1 MGAQVG
7 ARRSCGNLMV
17 RPLRYVTRYV
27 TAPLVLAMAGAVAF
41 PALAQQSAALDPS
54 AFRQCVANLRSKA
67 ASEGISASVIGRAF
81 DRIQPNPRVIELDRK
96 QPEFMQT
103 FWQYLDAR
111 VTDTRIQ
118 RGREMLSVHGSLLR
132 DVEQRYGV
140 QARYLVAFWA
150 LESNFGDYTGDMD
163 VIESLTTLA
172 CDQRRSRYFES
183 ELMHALSIADEGSVS
198 VEMMEGSWAGAMG
211 QSQFMPSTF
220 VRYAVDFDGD
230 GRRDLWRSLPDVF
243 ASSANFLRS
252 LGWRPGEEW
261 GEEVILPA
269 GFDYALAD
277 GSTDRTLIEWN
288 RLGVRRA
295 NGDRLPES
303 QYAGPILMPAGYRA
317 PAFLLYP
324 NFKIIKRWN
333 NSNLYAIAV
342 GHLADRIV
350 GRGPFVKPRPPGEEP
365 LRREEV
371 EEIQRRLAML
381 GFDAGEPDGIVGPM
395 TRAAARDFQRSV
407 GMPADGYPNLDL
419 LERLRRASRS

>member
-1 MGAQVG
+1 
-7 ARRSCGNLMV
+7 MV
-17 RPLRYVTRYV
+17 RILRYFTRYV
-27 TAPLVLAMAGAVAF
+27 TAPLVLAMAGVVAF

-54 AFRQCVANLRSKA
+54 AFRQCVADLRNKA
-67 ASEGISASVIGRAF
+67 AGEGISGSIISRAF
-81 DRIQPNPRVIELDRK
+81 DGIQPSPRVIELDRK

-111 VTDTRIQ
+111 ATDTRIQ
-118 RGREMLSVHGSLLR
+118 RGREMLSVHGDLLR
-132 DVEQRYGV
+132 EVEERYGV

-172 CDQRRSRYFES
+172 CDQRRSRFFES
-183 ELMHALSIADEGSVS
+183 ELMHALSITDEGSMP

-220 VRYAVDFDGD
+220 VRYAIDFDRD
-230 GRRDLWRSLPDVF
+230 GRRDLWRSLADVF

-252 LGWRPGEEW
+252 VGWRPGEEW
-261 GEEVILPA
+261 GEEVILPD

-277 GSTDRTLIEWN
+277 GSTDRTLSEWN

-295 NGDRLPES
+295 NGERLPES
-303 QYAGPILMPAGYRA
+303 EFSGPILLPGGHRA

-333 NSNLYAIAV
+333 NSNLYAIAI

-350 GRGPFVKPRPPGEEP
+350 GRGPFVKSRPPGEEP
-365 LRREEV
+365 LRRDEV
-371 EEIQRRLAML
+371 EEIQRRLVML

-395 TRAAARDFQRSV
+395 TRSAARDFQRSV
-407 GMPADGYPNLDL
+407 GMPADGHADTVL